1 MQKLKALMET
11 DPVRTR
17 VVDMTKLNLVEITRM
32 KKHRPLEEDVRKYS
46 VL

>member
-1 MQKLKALMET
+1 MHKLKELVEP

-32 KKHRPLEEDVRKYS
+32 KKHRPLEEDIRKNF
-46 VL
+46 